1 MIFDTEEVIFR
12 KCRIDD
18 ENDETI
24 GVYERLYFKDIFP
37 EEKLKEYLE
46 ELEKI
51 WNKNG
56 KYNTEVNSI
65 VKECNKY
72 SWFYTEKVPY
82 FLKKNNET
90 NKEIKD
96 ENYMKNGSSINPHN
110 LGEKEEDYKVLEDH
124 LIDQYDEETVL
135 LQIPQEDT
143 KIEDVM
149 KKFKN
154 PNKAAETIVILRDK
168 GKVIV
173 GQGYIRR
180 IAEPQIKYSDET
192 NRFGLDT

>member
-82 FLKKNNET
+82 FLKKNNGT
-90 NKEIKD
+90 NKKIKD
-96 ENYMKNGSSINPHN
+96 ENYMKNESSINPHN

-154 PNKAAETIVILRDK
+154 QNKAAETIVILRDK

-173 GQGYIRR
+173 GQVTS
-180 IAEPQIKYSDET
+180 EE
-192 NRFGLDT
+192 

>member
-1 MIFDTEEVIFR
+1 M
-12 KCRIDD
+12 
-18 ENDETI
+18 
-24 GVYERLYFKDIFP
+24 GVYEGLYFKDIFS
-37 EEKLKEYLE
+37 EEKLKGYIR

-56 KYNTEVNSI
+56 KYNTEVSSI
-65 VKECNKY
+65 VKECNRY

-82 FLKKNNET
+82 FLKKNNGINE
-90 NKEIKD
+90 EIKD
-96 ENYMKNGSSINPHN
+96 ENYMKNGSSINPYN
-110 LGEKEEDYKVLEDH
+110 LGEKKEDYKVLEDI

-143 KIEDVM
+143 RVEDVM

-154 PNKAAETIVILRDK
+154 PNKAADTIFILRDK

-180 IAEPQIKYSDET
+180 IMGSQTKYSDET
-192 NRFGLDT
+192 NRSGLDTGGRL